1 MGAESR
7 IARLAAGVVF
17 LAAPVVA
24 REISV
29 RIKDHKVRKIEI
41 GKIREQ
47 EREAR
52 ETCEDNCNCGD
63 SRFDFTKQNPE
74 LQIIA

>member
-17 LAAPVVA
+17 LSAPVVA

-29 RIKDHKVRKIEI
+29 RRKDHKLRKIEKE
-41 GKIREQ
+41 KIKEL
-47 EREAR
+47 AR
-52 ETCEDNCNCGD
+52 ESCVGD
-63 SRFDFTKQNPE
+63 YGIIFTE
-74 LQIIA
+74 ETLQFT

>member
-17 LAAPVVA
+17 LAAAPVVA

-29 RIKDHKVRKIEI
+29 RRKDHKLRRLRRIE
-41 GKIREQ
+41 KE
-47 EREAR
+47 ESKELAR
-52 ETCEDNCNCGD
+52 ESCVGD
-63 SRFDFTKQNPE
+63 YGIIFTE
-74 LQIIA
+74 ETLQFT